1 MNIAVAVD
9 RDSGA
14 ATVRVRE
21 ALVRASL
28 ANFAESEGGQ
38 DRDDLA
44 WPENGNGGHGASDVN
59 RLNADEFCLKG
70 GLAVFENER

>member
-1 MNIAVAVD
+1 MSAEGDELSDGESGVAGYQAQEVGVNVAAAVD

-14 ATVRVRE
+14 TTVGVQE
-21 ALVRASL
+21 PLVGASL

-44 WPENGNGGHGASDVN
+44 WPENRN
-59 RLNADEFCLKG
+59 
-70 GLAVFENER
+70 